1 MDVVKDSGVVQI
13 HGVDDGTRIKV
24 ADWREL
30 RYISA
35 GLMKLPPLCVMVK
48 LKGEMEALGERIWK
62 SADDDHQR
70 CHSVGKFPG
79 DLS

>member
-1 MDVVKDSGVVQI
+1 MVQI

-48 LKGEMEALGERIWK
+48 LKGLAPETEEVKIIYLGHRK
-62 SADDDHQR
+62 GSKPR
-70 CHSVGKFPG
+70 
-79 DLS
+79 

>member
-48 LKGEMEALGERIWK
+48 LKGLAPETEEVKIIYLGHRK
-62 SADDDHQR
+62 GSKPR
-70 CHSVGKFPG
+70 
-79 DLS
+79 